1 MGDRSFLQEIQRI
14 SRTVSQKLSLQVVL
28 LVPFFLL
35 ITGTVGLV
43 GYLSFRNGQ
52 ATVRNLASQLRS
64 ELTERIHQE
73 LHEYFSS
80 PHDINQLNATALVQ
94 DKLDVV
100 NGEGENFL
108 WRQMKIAPNLAF
120 VYCSRPDNGEFF
132 GVLRDPENKSLQL
145 SYSNESTDFYRVYY
159 ALDVRGNRTYKLRTS
174 DKQFDSRLRPWY
186 SAALSAGL
194 PTWSDIYISFTTKLP
209 NITAS
214 LPVYNEMGN
223 RLVGVCATDVVL
235 PEEFRDFL
243 ASLEIGK
250 SGQAFVIN
258 RSGILVSS
266 SSEEPLF
273 RQKDNQIKL
282 IKASESRSFLTR
294 KTANF
299 LENNFDNFSQIRQP
313 QQFEYVLNG
322 QRQFV
327 EISIFKDGYGLD
339 WLTVL
344 VVPESDFME
353 QININNR
360 ITFALCIIALF
371 LATIIGLLIS
381 RQLANSIKRLSQVSE
396 EIAAGNLS
404 QYVEVKHTKELTKL
418 ANSFNSMAAQL
429 RESFQSLEDKNAQLE
444 AVLNAVPGSISW
456 MNSEGRYLGSNSYLT
471 QNQSTSSE
479 LSSNHPVEFFQESS
493 QYVNFI
499 QDFLIS
505 SKKSELREIP
515 VIING
520 QQKYYVMAVQKY
532 GQGESAVAV
541 GIDITERYKAK
552 EALKIAEENYRSIF
566 ENALEGIFQSSPEGK
581 FIKVNSAFAK
591 MYGYESPESL
601 IESIDN
607 ISRQVYV
614 DPNVQQKF
622 HNSMAQA
629 DKVKNFEYQV
639 YRKDGSII
647 WIEEDTRA
655 VRDAEGNLLYYE
667 GIIQDITHRKQEEE
681 KLIRQLQELQIEIDQ
696 QKREQEVAQ
705 ITQSDYFQ
713 KLKSEVDDIE
723 IDQFWNS

>member
-1 MGDRSFLQEIQRI
+1 MGVRSFSQEIDKI
-14 SRTVSQKLSLQVVL
+14 SRRVSQKLSLQVVL

-100 NGEGENFL
+100 SGEGENFL

-132 GVLRDPENKSLQL
+132 GVLRDPKNKSLQL

-186 SAALSAGL
+186 SAALLAGGA
-194 PTWSDIYISFTTKLP
+194 TWSDIYISFTTKLP

-214 LPVYNEMGN
+214 LPIYNKMGN

-250 SGQAFVIN
+250 SGQAFVID

-273 RQKDNQIKL
+273 RQQDNKIKL
-282 IKASESRSFLTR
+282 IKATESRSYLTR

-299 LENNFDNFSQIRQP
+299 LENNFESLKQIRQP
-313 QQFEYVLNG
+313 QQLEYILNG
-322 QRQFV
+322 QRQFIQV
-327 EISIFKDGYGLD
+327 SIFKDGYGLD

-353 QININNR
+353 QISINNR

-371 LATIIGLLIS
+371 LATIIGLFIS
-381 RQLANSIKRLSQVSE
+381 RQLAKSIQQLSQVSE

-418 ANSFNSMAAQL
+418 AKSFNSMAAQL
-429 RESFQSLEDKNAQLE
+429 RETFQSLEDKNAQLE

-471 QNQSTSSE
+471 QSQSTSSE

-499 QDFLIS
+499 QDFLMS

-515 VIING
+515 VTINS

-552 EALKIAEENYRSIF
+552 EALRIAEENYRSIF

-614 DPNVQQKF
+614 DLNVRQEFQ
-622 HNSMAQA
+622 NYMNQA
-629 DKVKNFEYQV
+629 DKVKNFEYQI

-667 GIIQDITHRKQEEE
+667 GIIQDITHRKKEEE

-713 KLKSEVDDIE
+713 KLKSEVDEIE
-723 IDQFWNS
+723 VDQFWNS